1 MKRGNPISSNYSML
15 SHPREPRVLAL
26 AGEAGWA
33 LPEHESAE
41 APAIRQSIRERYGLD
56 VTLLGTV
63 AGHYTDTEQEQAE
76 RVLALES
83 HGADTPLPAGARW
96 IGRSEL
102 DRLTLAVPEH
112 RPALDQWLREMENGV
127 VPAERAPWARL
138 GWYATAA
145 LWVREQL
152 ERLGYREIGPVEQ
165 LHARVWSTVLRVP
178 TVAGLV
184 YFKAVAAP
192 SYAFEP
198 DVTQA
203 LADLFPANLPRV
215 LAVDEAR
222 HWMLLADS
230 GTSLRG
236 ALQASGDTAAYEA
249 MPPHFARLQMATVP
263 HVDRFLA
270 LGCPDR
276 RLERLPEHFR
286 ALVADRPGLRVGQVG
301 GLIED
306 DYARLQALAPEVEAL
321 CARLASYHLPTAAM
335 HHEELSPGHVIPAG
349 DDYIFFDWGDSCVSH
364 PLSSLMMALRWPRLV
379 LGWDEATLARVQHAY
394 LAAWTAYEPMERLVE
409 AYTLARRL
417 ALLCRALTW
426 RAAVSQLE
434 PGAKWEY
441 ADHASYWLG
450 LFLRGE
456 D

>member
-1 MKRGNPISSNYSML
+1 M
-15 SHPREPRVLAL
+15 SHPREPRVLAW

-33 LPEHESAE
+33 LPEHESDE
-41 APAIRQSIRERYGLD
+41 APAIHQLMRERYGLD

-83 HGADTPLPAGARW
+83 HGADATLPSGAHW

-112 RPALDQWLREMENGV
+112 RPALEQWLREMENGV

-138 GWYATAA
+138 RWYAMAA

-178 TVAGLV
+178 TEAGLV

-192 SYAFEP
+192 LYAFEP
-198 DVTQA
+198 DVTRA
-203 LADLFPANLPRV
+203 LADLLPANLPRV

-236 ALQASGDTAAYEA
+236 ALQTSGDTAAYEA
-249 MPPHFARLQMATVP
+249 MLLHFARLSRRRWRRCARDSRATTSP
-263 HVDRFLA
+263 SRRAPRGAQPRPCDPC
-270 LGCPDR
+270 GR
-276 RLERLPEHFR
+276 RLHLLRLGRQLRISPPVLPDDGA
-286 ALVADRPGLRVGQVG
+286 ALASTR
-301 GLIED
+301 
-306 DYARLQALAPEVEAL
+306 ARL
-321 CARLASYHLPTAAM
+321 
-335 HHEELSPGHVIPAG
+335 G
-349 DDYIFFDWGDSCVSH
+349 
-364 PLSSLMMALRWPRLV
+364 
-379 LGWDEATLARVQHAY
+379 
-394 LAAWTAYEPMERLVE
+394 
-409 AYTLARRL
+409 
-417 ALLCRALTW
+417 
-426 RAAVSQLE
+426 
-434 PGAKWEY
+434 
-441 ADHASYWLG
+441 
-450 LFLRGE
+450 
-456 D
+456 